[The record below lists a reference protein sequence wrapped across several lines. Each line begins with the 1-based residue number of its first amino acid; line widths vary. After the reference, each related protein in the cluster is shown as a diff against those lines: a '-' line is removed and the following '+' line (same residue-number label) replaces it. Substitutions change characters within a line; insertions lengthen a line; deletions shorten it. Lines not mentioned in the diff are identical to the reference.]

1 MNKFNLLI
9 VASLFLGATVSCN
22 LFKSSSTPAYEP
34 EVEKDIKSTPAMSQ
48 AEAEN
53 MIDGEWTVYSV
64 KNKKVSGETRP
75 YITFNSA
82 DHRIYGSNGCN
93 IINGDYSLKD
103 GASLQISNVISTMM
117 ACPDAPFEQAIN
129 AAIDKTRSFL
139 IQKSGHESYL
149 DMRDSAGKT
158 LMVLRRHNMNFLNG
172 SWKIVKIDDK
182 AVKNP
187 DVEMVIDIQEQ
198 RVHGNTG
205 CNILNGALLIDPD
218 KSNSIQ
224 FHNLA
229 TTKMMCPDTS
239 TETSFL
245 VALES
250 VEFAKKGKH
259 GTVLMYDKD
268 NNPILVLEK
277 IKPENE

>member
-1 MNKFNLLI
+1 MNKFNLFI
-9 VASLFLGATVSCN
+9 VASVFIGATTSCN
-22 LFKSSSTPAYEP
+22 LFKSSSTPTYEP
-34 EVEKDIKSTPAMSQ
+34 EVETDIKSTPSMSQ
-48 AEAEN
+48 ADAEN

-64 KNKKVSGETRP
+64 NNKKVAGESRP

-93 IINGDYSLKD
+93 VINGDYTLKN
-103 GASLQISNVISTMM
+103 GSSIQISNVISTMM
-117 ACPDAPFEQAIN
+117 ACPDAPYEQAIN
-129 AAIDKTRSFL
+129 KAINDTRSFI

-149 DMRDSAGKT
+149 DLRDNAGKT

-205 CNILNGALLIDPD
+205 CNILNGSLLIDPD

-224 FHNLA
+224 FQNLA
-229 TTKMMCPDTS
+229 TTKMMCPDTA

-259 GTVLMYDKD
+259 DTILMYDKD